1 MDNTNYTPKMTKAVA
16 EAGVLADEPFTLVDV
31 GCSLGIDS
39 VWRCFG
45 SHIRAFGFDPD
56 IIECER
62 LQKVETNPGI
72 RYYPMAVGLPED
84 SDFLR
89 AQGSLRSCSSAILA
103 FCVGALHCRGS
114 AVHAALHVLRGT
126 AFRRKSPKPRRSASP
141 SSWSHQEVGS
151 VDFVKVDTDGSELE
165 VLLSAEKSIESCQI
179 LGFMVECLYQGSDHE
194 TSNTFHNIDRFMK
207 RHGFMVY
214 SMSVNKYSR
223 AALPAPFV
231 YSFPAQTTWGQVL
244 WGDVV
249 FLRDLGASSQSMPEL
264 SIEKIIKLACLYEIF
279 CVPDCAVEM
288 ILQSQRAYRR
298 TSGSRQTVGSGN
310 ATAARRGL
318 DLPGVR
324 GCCCGQ
330 SQDAFS
336 RGVTF
341 FPYQVHTGDAVMN
354 APIFDLPPRSPGYR
368 EPARLHGSIRLLQ

>member
-1 MDNTNYTPKMTKAVA
+1 MTKAVA

-45 SHIRAFGFDPD
+45 SYIRAFGFDPD

-72 RYYPMAVGLPED
+72 RYYPMAVGLPDD

-89 AQGSLRSCSSAILA
+89 AKAAHEATHPPYWRSVWERST
-103 FCVGALHCRGS
+103 ALDPRFTPPS
-114 AVHAALHVLRGT
+114 HVAGHGIPAEIAET
-126 AFRRKSPKPRRSASP
+126 AKIGITEFLE
-141 SSWSHQEVGS
+141 HQDVGS

-165 VLLSAEKSIESCQI
+165 VLLSAERSIESRQI

-214 SMSVNKYSR
+214 AMAVHKYSR

-231 YSFPAQTTWGQVL
+231 YSFPAQTAWGQVL

-249 FLRDLGASSQSMPEL
+249 FLRDPGAPSRSTPEL
-264 SIEKIIKLACLYEIF
+264 SVEKILKLACLYEIF

-288 ILQSQRAYRR
+288 ILKFRERI
-298 TSGSRQTVGSGN
+298 
-310 ATAARRGL
+310 AARVDPGTLL
-318 DLPGVR
+318 DLVTPPLY
-324 GCCCGQ
+324 GQ
-330 SQDAFS
+330 AL
-336 RGVTF
+336 T
-341 FPYQVHTGDAVMN
+341 YQAYLDAVAANPKML
-354 APIFDLPPRSPGYR
+354 F
-368 EPARLHGSIRLLQ
+368 PAE

>member
-1 MDNTNYTPKMTKAVA
+1 MDNTNYAPKMTMAVA
-16 EAGVLADEPFTLVDV
+16 EGGLLADEPFTLVDV

-39 VWRCFG
+39 VWRFFG
-45 SHIRAFGFDPD
+45 SQIRAFGFDPD

-72 RYYPMAVGLPED
+72 RYYPIAVGLPED

-89 AQGSLRSCSSAILA
+89 AQAAYEASHPPYWRSVRGRSTAVDPRFA
-103 FCVGALHCRGS
+103 PPCRVAGHGIP
-114 AVHAALHVLRGT
+114 AEIAAT
-126 AFRRKSPKPRRSASP
+126 AKTGVTEFLES
-141 SSWSHQEVGS
+141 QEVGS

-207 RHGFMVY
+207 RHGFMPY

-231 YSFPAQTTWGQVL
+231 YSFPAQTNWGQVL

-249 FLRDLGASSQSMPEL
+249 FLRDLGASPQSMPEM

-288 ILQSQRAYRR
+288 ILQSRKRI
-298 TSGSRQTVGSGN
+298 
-310 ATAARRGL
+310 ATRVDPGRLL
-318 DLPGVR
+318 DL
-324 GCCCGQ
+324 
-330 SQDAFS
+330 
-336 RGVTF
+336 VT
-341 FPYQVHTGDAVMN
+341 PPLHGEALTYQAYVDAVAAN
-354 APIFDLPPRSPGYR
+354 PRMLF
-368 EPARLHGSIRLLQ
+368 PAE